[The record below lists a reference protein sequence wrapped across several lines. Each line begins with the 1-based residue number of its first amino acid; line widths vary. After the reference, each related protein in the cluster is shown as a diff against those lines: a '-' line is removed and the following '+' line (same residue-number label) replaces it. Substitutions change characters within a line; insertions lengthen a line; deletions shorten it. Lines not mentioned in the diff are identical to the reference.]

1 MLAKTEGLM
10 PAIVYINTDLQLLL
24 HDILSKGSLLEIFG
38 LLLNLSSQFFE
49 ESHRLENIKKFW
61 MLTQVHF

>member
-49 ESHRLENIKKFW
+49 ESHRLENIKNFW